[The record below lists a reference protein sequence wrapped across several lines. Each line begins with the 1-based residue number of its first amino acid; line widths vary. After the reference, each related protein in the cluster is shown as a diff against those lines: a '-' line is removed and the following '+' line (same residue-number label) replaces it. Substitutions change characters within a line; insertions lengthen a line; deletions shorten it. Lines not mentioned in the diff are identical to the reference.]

1 MQALISPSPG
11 LNAVLTPACAVP
23 ISGGRRRGLAV
34 LLRGLVL
41 AVWLAVPAEAQVLV
55 SNLGQADSDNT
66 VSSSPVAQDYGFFG
80 YRRFGNAQG
89 FTTGSHAE
97 GYRLSSVEIEF
108 SRFDTGIEFSVTVRS
123 SSGSQPGTVLGTL
136 TKPAFS
142 AFSDDTVLTFSAAA
156 GGILLAANTEYF
168 VVVDATG
175 HTGKPVAQWRIT
187 ESDNEDS
194 GAAAGW
200 TIGNEHLYRT
210 NFNSSDSGISN
221 DWNAN
226 LLPSSLKLRINGSEA
241 SPRITVQP
249 GTSPVTEGAAAE
261 FTVTADVA
269 PSSMLTVQLEVA
281 DASGSDFV
289 DAGNEGGKT
298 VTIPADA
305 SSVTYQVA
313 TRADSTDEP
322 DGPVTMTIG
331 TGTGYEVGS
340 SSTATVTV
348 TDDDPTTVEL
358 TGSDLSMFEGD
369 ASNTAVLTVT
379 LGRQLVA
386 GEVVVA
392 PLVLAS
398 ATGARLPGS
407 TDGGGD
413 PDNDFTV
420 SASGT
425 GVALTEANT
434 ANPVLTFTGHDTNT
448 VQTATVTL
456 TPVANRDDGDSADET
471 VTARLASNSV
481 LGASGSGTTVGGGAA
496 RHATNFQVSVAMLD
510 NEGGGVTFAVSE
522 VRLLETGSAI
532 YTVSLDAQ
540 PTSNVTMAITREGT
554 NSGAATVSPS
564 SHTFT
569 SGTNGTWDDPVTIT
583 VTGSDQSGTNANRE
597 LTLSHAF
604 ASTDSRYGGMNRTVA
619 VKVDDAPEV
628 EAWEG
633 WKWNHGALDPN
644 RKMER
649 PRTVTSTPGLSL
661 GQDIVAGP
669 LDYVIRLSNR
679 PETGGTVTVTATV
692 GDSNLAGI
700 SLTRDGA
707 PQNSLTLTF
716 SDRDPS
722 PHCDNS
728 HHDGGGEDHD
738 NTPETSWQC
747 WRKVWVHDLAAGKT
761 GVRGCTDITHTAT
774 GGGVRGMTGPYSW
787 SAGTI
792 RAHMM
797 SQSRQGPNGQEFRCP
812 MITGKSSS
820 PGMGS
825 QNSALQVAGPPTD
838 PVANLQL
845 AALDASSAKAT
856 WDAVA
861 GATGYRVEW
870 EATDGLN
877 VVAGVQDGVTETA

>member
-1 MQALISPSPG
+1 MPFGWALKPTGLAAGTKFRLLFITSTSRDGTATDIATYNTFVQTAAKAGHSAISDSCGNKFKVVGSTSSVDARVNTDSESTDTDALIYW
-11 LNAVLTPACAVP
+11 LNGAKAADNYADFYDGGWDSVTARNE
-23 ISGGRRRGLAV
+23 SGATMTGTLFA
-34 LLRGLVL
+34 
-41 AVWLAVPAEAQVLV
+41 W
-55 SNLGQADSDNT
+55 
-66 VSSSPVAQDYGFFG
+66 
-80 YRRFGNAQG
+80 
-89 FTTGSHAE
+89 TGSQPNGTKRQHPL
-97 GYRLSSVEIEF
+97 GNSP
-108 SRFDTGIEFSVTVRS
+108 SVTVGRILAGFS
-123 SSGSQPGTVLGTL
+123 PFELGTQ
-136 TKPAFS
+136 P
-142 AFSDDTVLTFSAAA
+142 
-156 GGILLAANTEYF
+156 
-168 VVVDATG
+168 
-175 HTGKPVAQWRIT
+175 
-187 ESDNEDS
+187 
-194 GAAAGW
+194 
-200 TIGNEHLYRT
+200 RT
-210 NFNSSDSGISN
+210 NNHRFY
-221 DWNAN
+221 A
-226 LLPSSLKLRINGSEA
+226 L
-241 SPRITVQP
+241 
-249 GTSPVTEGAAAE
+249 SPV
-261 FTVTADVA
+261 FTVAA
-269 PSSMLTVQLEVA
+269 P
-281 DASGSDFV
+281 
-289 DAGNEGGKT
+289 
-298 VTIPADA
+298 P
-305 SSVTYQVA
+305 
-313 TRADSTDEP
+313 
-322 DGPVTMTIG
+322 
-331 TGTGYEVGS
+331 
-340 SSTATVTV
+340 
-348 TDDDPTTVEL
+348 L
-358 TGSDLSMFEGD
+358 TGS
-369 ASNTAVLTVT
+369 
-379 LGRQLVA
+379 
-386 GEVVVA
+386 
-392 PLVLAS
+392 
-398 ATGARLPGS
+398 
-407 TDGGGD
+407 
-413 PDNDFTV
+413 
-420 SASGT
+420 
-425 GVALTEANT
+425 
-434 ANPVLTFTGHDTNT
+434 
-448 VQTATVTL
+448 
-456 TPVANRDDGDSADET
+456 
-471 VTARLASNSV
+471 
-481 LGASGSGTTVGGGAA
+481 
-496 RHATNFQVSVAMLD
+496 VSVS
-510 NEGGGVTFAVSE
+510 TSE
-522 VRLLETGSAI
+522 VRLLETGSAT
-532 YTVSLDAQ
+532 YTVVLDAE
-540 PTSNVTMAITREGT
+540 PTANVTMRITRTGT
-554 NSGAATVSPS
+554 HTGAATISPS

-604 ASTDSRYGGMNRTVA
+604 TSSDSRYDQTTRTLA

-633 WKWNHGALDPN
+633 WVWNHGALDPN

-877 VVAGVQDGVTETA
+877 VVAGVQDGVTETAFTIAHNTPAATTLTVRVLPEHVDGEGNPQALDALAGTATLALGSTPSDAIALQDATPQGPTEAALKACVPDGLLATAERLYERNRSKPPHYAENWFSVLMAFGQRTPSQWTADNRLLTPMSAASARKRGWRRFGDALACLETYSPSTEVPSAEGDGDPLPSVRIAAGAAVTEGAAAGFTLEVQPAPASDLAVTMEIAQTGAVLDAAALGERTVTVPAGKTEAAFTVATTAADETDEPAGAVTATVVKQDGYAVDKEHG